1 MALELHPNDCARTAH
16 PSLWIFSG
24 PWVGTLVLGV
34 MFFISIFVLL
44 SRWGVDWIP
53 ATIISLVPLAVFTV
67 FVHLFVNG
75 RAPSHALDLS
85 ALGVWRLRSAWYSQ
99 RLSDKPPQLWVVL
112 RAPRHPKDFS

>member
-44 SRWGVDWIP
+44 SRWGVDWIS
-53 ATIISLVPLAVFTV
+53 ATVISAMPLEAMTI
-67 FVHLFVNG
+67 FVHFFVNG
-75 RAPSHALDLS
+75 RAQSHALDLL
-85 ALGVWRLRSAWYSQ
+85 ALQMWRLRSAWYLQ
-99 RLSDKPPQLWVVL
+99 RLSDKPPQFWVVF
-112 RAPRHPKDFS
+112 RAPRHPKEFS